1 MLSVGK
7 ENFNPRTHVGCDTSK
22 MLLCSLLTNFNPRTH
37 VGCDSEDVS
46 SGFTVSISIHAPTWG
61 ATPVAR
67 STVLRGLFQS
77 THPRGVRPSHI
88 TIKVGTDKFQSTHPR
103 GVRPGQQVTGQR
115 LDNISIHAPTWGAT
129 HRTNDN
135 RQPANISIHAP
146 TWGATDESKRRNR
159 FWDISIHAPTWGAT
173 DGSHRRLGRGA
184 ISIHAPTWGATQL
197 CFNIFFNHEFQ
208 STHPRGVRQQDDI
221 YYSYFQHFNPRTHG
235 GCDLFR

>member
-1 MLSVGK
+1 
-7 ENFNPRTHVGCDTSK
+7 

-103 GVRPGQQVTGQR
+103 GVRPVIR
-115 LDNISIHAPTWGAT
+115 
-129 HRTNDN
+129 
-135 RQPANISIHAP
+135 
-146 TWGATDESKRRNR
+146 E
-159 FWDISIHAPTWGAT
+159 
-173 DGSHRRLGRGA
+173 A
-184 ISIHAPTWGATQL
+184 ISKS
-197 CFNIFFNHEFQ
+197 FEFQ
-208 STHPRGVRQQDDI
+208 STHPRGVRLPG
-221 YYSYFQHFNPRTHG
+221 FQMLPPMSIFQSTHPRGVRLKSCSVTIASEIFQSTHPRGVRPHPQTGATLLQNFNPRTHV
-235 GCDLFR
+235 GCDRMLSSVRTE